1 MMIELSDHA
10 AGFRI
15 KSCPISTFSS
25 KVGLRVLFPA
35 SVGSLRCL
43 LGTPPIG
50 RLFRPRRSLKP
61 DAFNQKRERRPGG
74 RRSQQRSLWSQ
85 SVRLRIQSPVFMSL
99 A

>member
-50 RLFRPRRSLKP
+50 RLFRPRRSLDPTLSTRKESGAP
-61 DAFNQKRERRPGG
+61 EGAALSND
-74 RRSQQRSLWSQ
+74 RSGL
-85 SVRLRIQSPVFMSL
+85 SPC